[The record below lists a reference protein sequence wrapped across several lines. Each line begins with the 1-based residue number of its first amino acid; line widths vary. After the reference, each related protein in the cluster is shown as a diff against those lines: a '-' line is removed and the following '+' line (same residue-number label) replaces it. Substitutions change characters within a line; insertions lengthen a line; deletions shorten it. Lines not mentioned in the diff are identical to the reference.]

1 MMTSFVNEHNS
12 GVLIETYQHEI
23 NKVVF
28 FRDLKELDHQ
38 ALMAP
43 RVTQGLP
50 VFQVQEDQKVTEEIL
65 VPQALQDHLDHKE
78 HRVTQDLL
86 DLQEDWDFLVIKI
99 KMIT

>member
-38 ALMAP
+38 ALMVP

-50 VFQVQEDQKVTEEIL
+50 VFQVQEDQKVT
-65 VPQALQDHLDHKE
+65 
-78 HRVTQDLL
+78 
-86 DLQEDWDFLVIKI
+86 
-99 KMIT
+99 